1 MKLISTYYSD
11 DQLRM
16 AMVFKKETEYI
27 VDCINNRNHQEL
39 KFTYDRL
46 EEAEDFAEDWVLVWL
61 KFLNQQFNG

>member
-16 AMVFKKETEYI
+16 TMVFKRETEYV

-39 KFTYDRL
+39 KFTYDSL
-46 EEAEDFAEDWVLVWL
+46 EEAEVFAEDWVLV
-61 KFLNQQFNG
+61 

>member
-16 AMVFKKETEYI
+16 AMVFKKETEYV

-39 KFTYDRL
+39 KFTYDLL
-46 EEAEDFAEDWVLVWL
+46 EEAEEFAEDWVLV
-61 KFLNQQFNG
+61 

>member
-46 EEAEDFAEDWVLVWL
+46 EEAEDFAEDWVLV
-61 KFLNQQFNG
+61 

>member
-16 AMVFKKETEYI
+16 AMVFKKEIEYV

-39 KFTYDRL
+39 KFTYDQL
-46 EEAEDFAEDWVLVWL
+46 EEAENFAEDWVLL
-61 KFLNQQFNG
+61 